1 MKKDFLTLKDY
12 SKEEIKYLL
21 DLSGKIKKDKNSYSK
36 VLEGKNI
43 AMLFDKHSTRTRL
56 SFEAG
61 INQLGGNSIYL
72 DSKNLQISRG
82 ETYQDTAKV
91 LSKYIDGLV
100 IRTYSQEIVN
110 IFAKYGTIPVINGL
124 TDIYHPCQIL
134 ADMLTLKEMELL
146 NKDLKFT
153 YVGDSNNVTNSLI
166 IGFSKLGIDITIGC
180 PQKYSPPEE
189 IIKYARNQKEGSKLN
204 LVYDPVKAVSD
215 ADVVYTDVW
224 LSMGDEKNKQKLT
237 DLKSFQVNYKLLK
250 YSKEEVKVMHCLPA
264 HRGQEITSEVL
275 DGKNSIVLQ
284 QAENRLHAQ
293 KALLVYLYAN

>member
-12 SKEEIKYLL
+12 SKEEIEYLL

-56 SFEAG
+56 SFEVG
-61 INQLGGNSIYL
+61 IKQLGGNSIYL

-100 IRTYSQEIVN
+100 IRTYSQETVD

-134 ADMLTLKEMELL
+134 SDMLTLKEPGLL
-146 NKDLKFT
+146 NKNLKFT

-224 LSMGDEKNKQKLT
+224 LSMGDEINKQKLT
-237 DLKSFQVNYKLLK
+237 DLKSYQVNYKLLK
-250 YSKEEVKVMHCLPA
+250 YAKEEVKVMHCLPA

-275 DGKNSIVLQ
+275 DGKNSIVLH